1 MKTELRPLSPLLPSW
16 LAAALLL
23 PAVATATEAPSAA
36 RLAQFD
42 CASPRNQALL
52 NAPVQADPHDNVWVL
67 EVLEPMGL
75 NGHCQELKEDL
86 LANYLE
92 RQAANDVV
100 KEDVGQPATIRDAIE
115 WERKAEYEN
124 TPPEVAHDRT
134 HIHSRLL
141 SRGFSLDA
149 WTPAAADVPLLRAAP
164 SLAMT
169 SPGVWMDATASKIAP
184 APRLSLTFTNTSGR
198 SIDWDV
204 HTLHARRV
212 PDGPYDL
219 MFSCMRDGLDG
230 PRFTINRATVP
241 AGGHVNVLCQAA
253 NTDLSPGSL
262 DAAWFER
269 LKADRQQ
276 WFVEG
281 PPSDGGTYDYQQTI
295 LALANERSHAVAKP
309 YLHFSDCDQTQ
320 DCLIAKAAWY
330 QSPLYLWS
338 RDGGPGLLGGIV
350 LTLLLGFGQR
360 ARMARIAL
368 PLIGVLVVLYVGAMA
383 YFMLGGFG
391 MGAIAIGLSAGR
403 TLVGAIAGVLAVRW
417 WARRA

>member
-1 MKTELRPLSPLLPSW
+1 VKTELRPLSPLLPSW

-169 SPGVWMDATASKIAP
+169 SPASASRSPTHPAAASTGMSTRSMRAACRTVPTTSCSRACATGWTVRALPST
-184 APRLSLTFTNTSGR
+184 APRSL
-198 SIDWDV
+198 
-204 HTLHARRV
+204 
-212 PDGPYDL
+212 
-219 MFSCMRDGLDG
+219 
-230 PRFTINRATVP
+230 P
-241 AGGHVNVLCQAA
+241 AV
-253 NTDLSPGSL
+253 T
-262 DAAWFER
+262 
-269 LKADRQQ
+269 
-276 WFVEG
+276 
-281 PPSDGGTYDYQQTI
+281 
-295 LALANERSHAVAKP
+295 
-309 YLHFSDCDQTQ
+309 
-320 DCLIAKAAWY
+320 
-330 QSPLYLWS
+330 
-338 RDGGPGLLGGIV
+338 
-350 LTLLLGFGQR
+350 
-360 ARMARIAL
+360 
-368 PLIGVLVVLYVGAMA
+368 
-383 YFMLGGFG
+383 
-391 MGAIAIGLSAGR
+391 
-403 TLVGAIAGVLAVRW
+403 
-417 WARRA
+417 